1 MKTRKDIEGQNLRS
15 DYIDRL
21 RMQGSAAFEA
31 NISSI
36 CEVHKL
42 KQLKLFRFLFV
53 HRARRGLRTVFGG
66 SVIELHSSVKKLPT
80 NAVQ

>member
-1 MKTRKDIEGQNLRS
+1 MKMKTRKISRVKTYLRS

-42 KQLKLFRFLFV
+42 KQLKV
-53 HRARRGLRTVFGG
+53 V
-66 SVIELHSSVKKLPT
+66 SLPRSQSAST
-80 NAVQ
+80 WITI